1 MEETDGRSGMVPA
14 LVVLHDCALLT
25 LPLVALQKGTTVGL
39 QRAHVT
45 PMLKN
50 NLLYKFHKHTH
61 THDTAEDLFHQ
72 ERCVRVCAWFER
84 MSARGGRGA
93 GKGWGWQELR
103 CGLPLF
109 CLMRGGKLA
118 FRAQIC
124 VACKYVLSRQ
134 PRRFLI
140 PLDCTTDIEL
150 SRELL
155 YTRQGDFSHPELHQ
169 RAQETCPHQPRGTKP
184 GEAVFWSQGRLSN
197 KHLTVWVKKKK
208 KSL

>member
-1 MEETDGRSGMVPA
+1 
-14 LVVLHDCALLT
+14 
-25 LPLVALQKGTTVGL
+25 
-39 QRAHVT
+39 
-45 PMLKN
+45 
-50 NLLYKFHKHTH
+50 
-61 THDTAEDLFHQ
+61 
-72 ERCVRVCAWFER
+72 
-84 MSARGGRGA
+84 
-93 GKGWGWQELR
+93 
-103 CGLPLF
+103 
-109 CLMRGGKLA
+109 MRGGKLA

-197 KHLTVWVKKKK
+197 KHLMVWVKKKK
-208 KSL
+208 EVVIDKLEKGGGGGLGGGIMSEVEQFRGALRGEGNLSCQCADSYLHVN